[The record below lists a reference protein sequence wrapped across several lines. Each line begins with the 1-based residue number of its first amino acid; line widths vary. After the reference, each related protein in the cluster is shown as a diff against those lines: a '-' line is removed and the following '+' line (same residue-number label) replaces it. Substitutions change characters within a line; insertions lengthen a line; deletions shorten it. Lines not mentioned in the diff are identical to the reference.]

1 MGSAD
6 GSAGRPGH
14 MAGLLGVIARQQR
27 QLAESQSR
35 TASDAL
41 IDVATGVLVERL
53 RCSVAEAG
61 EQLRSLASTAGIAP
75 ADFAAEVL
83 GQAPG
88 ASSQLPLD
96 DAARRRTWLAHI
108 AVGHAAIGHGTVGHG
123 TDGWDTDGCAV
134 AQAVLNEALAPLGV
148 VAVACWMLE
157 PDGALALVGQAGL
170 DLLDTSR
177 WQRIPPQLD
186 CAALRAARLGAP
198 QWWPAGSPPGPAG
211 AAGHTDGLA
220 RLGPWRGARA
230 ALPFLHAGAVVGAM
244 EICWPAPQAQFSEG
258 IRRELTALADLCLRS
273 LRPPGGPGVTGG
285 VATQTP
291 DGAGTLPARVAWLP
305 AFLDAMGGSVL
316 LAHAVRAGDGEVLDF
331 RIDHV
336 GEGFV
341 DPGGRP
347 PAALLGRGLLE
358 LYPLLGAD
366 AGLFERAVE
375 VLRTGEPFRAD
386 GTVLLTLVD
395 DVVVTWEADVRIA
408 RLFDGVALG
417 WPRDEG
423 GESGDSL
430 LRAVQ
435 RLGRFG
441 AWQEEIRTGGVRWT
455 RHTYELFGRPRHD
468 PPITL
473 DNLDDHVHPQDRA
486 AVDQLRDALLRLRRS
501 VTVSFRV
508 LLPDGTMRQLR
519 AIAEPV
525 TDTAGTLIA
534 VRGVYQDLT
543 SHYRTQVVLDATRHQ
558 LADSEARAAGQ
569 HRLALTLQRALLP
582 GSDEAVEASGLAV
595 AVRYRPAEQKH
606 LVGGDWYDAVTLP
619 SGDVLLAVGDV
630 AGHSIR
636 TVAGMVTLR
645 NSLRGLAVTGAGP
658 AQLLHWLN
666 RVTYHLTDDITA
678 TVICG
683 LYRPSDHTLRWAHA
697 GHLPPVLVRGGT
709 ASMLAQ
715 PEGLLLGVE
724 PDATYEETVHHLASE
739 DILLLFTDGLI
750 ERRGT
755 GLDTSLAAL
764 LRIAAQRQPDVARQ
778 ADHVL
783 AHTTPDTDDDTCLI
797 VIQRRP
803 WPAVAAPRGSKP
815 PGQTM
820 RSNR

>member
-6 GSAGRPGH
+6 GSTGRPGH
-14 MAGLLGVIARQQR
+14 AAGLLSVIARQQR

-41 IDVATGVLVERL
+41 IEVATGVLVERL
-53 RCSVAEAG
+53 RCSVAEAS
-61 EQLRSLASTAGIAP
+61 EQLRSLASAAGIAP

-88 ASSQLPLD
+88 ASPQPPLD
-96 DAARRRTWLAHI
+96 DAARRRTWLAQ
-108 AVGHAAIGHGTVGHG
+108 VAIGHGTDGCRTHDHG
-123 TDGWDTDGCAV
+123 TDGCAV
-134 AQAVLNEALAPLGV
+134 AQAVHTEVLAPLGV
-148 VAVACWMLE
+148 VAVAFWMLE
-157 PDGALALVGQAGL
+157 PDGALTLVGQAGL
-170 DLLDTSR
+170 GLLDASR
-177 WQRIPPQLD
+177 WRRIPPQLD
-186 CAALRAARLGAP
+186 CAALRAACLGAP
-198 QWWPAGSPPGPAG
+198 QWWPAGSPPGPVG
-211 AAGHTDGLA
+211 AAGHADGPA
-220 RLGPWRGARA
+220 RLGPWRGART
-230 ALPFLHAGAVVGAM
+230 ALPFLHVGAVVGAM

-273 LRPPGGPGVTGG
+273 LWPPSGPGPAGPTG
-285 VATQTP
+285 VAAAQTF

-336 GEGFV
+336 GESFV

-347 PAALLGRGLLE
+347 SAALLGRGLLE

-417 WPRDEG
+417 WPRGEG

-441 AWQEEIRTGGVRWT
+441 AWQEKLRTGGVRWT
-455 RHTYELFGRPRHD
+455 RYTYELFGRPRHD

-473 DNLDDHVHPQDRA
+473 DSLDRHVHPQDRA
-486 AVDQLRDALLRLRRS
+486 AVDQLRDALLRLKHS

-508 LLPDGTMRQLR
+508 LLPDGTLRQLR

-619 SGDVLLAVGDV
+619 SGDVLLVVGDV

-683 LYRPSDHTLRWAHA
+683 LYRPSDHTLRWARA

-709 ASMLAQ
+709 ASMLPQ

-724 PDATYEETVHHLASE
+724 PDATYEQTVHHLASE

-797 VIQRRP
+797 VIQRRG
-803 WPAVAAPRGSKP
+803 PAASDASGGSDP
-815 PGQTM
+815 LGQTT

>member
-1 MGSAD
+1 MGSAES
-6 GSAGRPGH
+6 SAGRSGPA
-14 MAGLLGVIARQQR
+14 AGLLSVIARQQR
-27 QLAESQSR
+27 QLADWQSR
-35 TASDAL
+35 AASDTL

-53 RCSVAEAG
+53 RCSVTEAG
-61 EQLRSLASTAGIAP
+61 EQLRRLASAAGVAP

-88 ASSQLPLD
+88 AAARPPLAED
-96 DAARRRTWLAHI
+96 ARRRAWLAQA
-108 AVGHAAIGHGTVGHG
+108 AVGHA
-123 TDGWDTDGCAV
+123 TDGSPV
-134 AQAVLNEALAPLGV
+134 AQAVHAEVLAPLGA
-148 VAVACWMLE
+148 VAVAFWMLE
-157 PDGALALVGQAGL
+157 PDGALALVGEAGL
-170 DLLDTSR
+170 GLLEASR
-177 WQRIPPQLD
+177 WQRIPPQMD
-186 CAALRAARLGAP
+186 CAALRAARLGTP
-198 QWWPAGSPPGPAG
+198 QWWPTGSPAGPEVTAG
-211 AAGHTDGLA
+211 GADGTP
-220 RLGPWRGARA
+220 RLGRWRGARA
-230 ALPFLHAGAVVGAM
+230 ALPFLRAGAVVGAM
-244 EICWPAPQAQFSEG
+244 EICWPAPRAEFPAGMQ
-258 IRRELTALADLCLRS
+258 RELTALADLCLHS
-273 LRPPGGPGVTGG
+273 LRPPGGPATPGA
-285 VATQTP
+285 VAAQTL
-291 DGAGTLPARVAWLP
+291 DGSGALAARVAWLP
-305 AFLDAMGGSVL
+305 AFLDAVCGSVL
-316 LAHAVRAGDGEVLDF
+316 LAHAVRAHDGEVLDF
-331 RIDHV
+331 RVDHV

-347 PAALLGRGLLE
+347 PAALHGRNLLE
-358 LYPLLGAD
+358 LYPLIGAN
-366 AGLFERAVE
+366 AGLFDQAVE

-395 DVVVTWEADVRIA
+395 DVVVTEEVDVRIG
-408 RLFDGVALG
+408 RLFDGIAISWTVG
-417 WPRDEG
+417 EG
-423 GESGDSL
+423 GDGGDSL

-441 AWQEEIRTGGVRWT
+441 AWQEDVRTGGVRWT
-455 RHTYELFGRPRHD
+455 RHTYELFGRARHA
-468 PPITL
+468 PPIP
-473 DNLDDHVHPQDRA
+473 LDDLDSHVHPQDRA
-486 AVDQLRDALLRLRRS
+486 ALDQLRDALLRLKRT

-519 AIAEPV
+519 ALAEPV
-525 TDTAGTLIA
+525 TDTAGTLVA

-595 AVRYRPAEQKH
+595 AVRYRPAEQEH

-619 SGDVLLAVGDV
+619 GGDVLLVVGDV

-636 TVAGMVTLR
+636 TVSGMVTLR

-683 LYRPSDHTLRWAHA
+683 LYRPSDHTLRWARA
-697 GHLPPVLVRGGT
+697 GHLPPVLVRGGS
-709 ASMLAQ
+709 ASTLT
-715 PEGLLLGVE
+715 PPDGLLLGVE
-724 PDATYEETVHHLASE
+724 PDATYQETVHHLDRE

-755 GLDTSLAAL
+755 GLDTSLGAL

-783 AHTTPDTDDDTCLI
+783 EHTTPDTDDDTCLI
-797 VIQRRP
+797 VIQRRDRP
-803 WPAVAAPRGSKP
+803 
-815 PGQTM
+815 
-820 RSNR
+820 